1 MDVNALLAQARN
13 APTPSPAKQ
22 AAPTSPR
29 VGDEAPTATSASE
42 SNGATPPTEERAS
55 NVDAAA
61 KAKGKATAKAEPT
74 SIALKLGIVSIGF
87 VLVATAGVLVA
98 PAVVRERATTTAREA
113 GFDVT
118 IERVG
123 IDFSGITLRGVTARA
138 RRAPGITATLPEVHV
153 SGLSRHNARFFGL
166 EVRAQGS
173 ASDLERE
180 LTTLVAQNRA
190 RFAGTATSPSHLSLV
205 GARLVWEDGDRQRVS
220 ASDIGLEIDSRGNG
234 VEDVRGNVGRFD
246 ITTKNANFGPWASS
260 FERTPQGARLRVV
273 FDPPV
278 PDGPSALVVWTRA
291 MPTEVTVKI
300 PRSPFKN
307 LGIRPVDVGLSASET
322 TDVELELKGRLA
334 DEARS
339 EITGRGAVWG
349 LRPKGFA
356 TAIDVHVEGGAT
368 RLPGKPFELE
378 KTSVTLGPFAAGVTG
393 TVTPHDLGFRLDA
406 MFRTAP
412 IPCERIARAEA
423 KNAGPLAAALQAL
436 GQSTGIIRVIGT
448 VNASGVVKYDTAAPG
463 DATLTWLAKETCGVS
478 IFGK

>member
-1 MDVNALLAQARN
+1 GNPRYDTSALPPIRAWRAILLRAAEEVSLDVLTAESEHARKLLVGLDALGYDGHLEVVTQAR
-13 APTPSPAKQ
+13 
-22 AAPTSPR
+22 
-29 VGDEAPTATSASE
+29 
-42 SNGATPPTEERAS
+42 
-55 NVDAAA
+55 DAADDDPFHRR
-61 KAKGKATAKAEPT
+61 GLDSPH
-74 SIALKLGIVSIGF
+74 
-87 VLVATAGVLVA
+87 
-98 PAVVRERATTTAREA
+98 ERH
-113 GFDVT
+113 
-118 IERVG
+118 IEL
-123 IDFSGITLRGVTARA
+123 DD
-138 RRAPGITATLPEVHV
+138 
-153 SGLSRHNARFFGL
+153 FGL

-322 TDVELELKGRLA
+322 TDVELELKGKLA